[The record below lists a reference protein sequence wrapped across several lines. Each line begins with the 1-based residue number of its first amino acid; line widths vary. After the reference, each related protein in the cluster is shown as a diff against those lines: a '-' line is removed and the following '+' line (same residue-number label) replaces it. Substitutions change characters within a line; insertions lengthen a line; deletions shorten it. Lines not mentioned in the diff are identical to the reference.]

1 MDSQHSEE
9 SGPDSTNPQAEN
21 FSNLGSEGAPSGTR
35 TPNPLVKRTCRVVSS
50 DAGQDLFVWSR
61 GFGGVVVCRPV
72 LSCGG
77 GLGLASGSQMSA
89 GVVWF
94 RLGIATRAGVVVVMV
109 PGVRRD
115 PVVSAVSIMVG
126 VVVGL
131 TFLFGFGNVLA
142 LALRLGVPVWVAPL
156 VAPAVDLTVVA
167 LLVAVRRLSSC
178 GASPATLRSA
188 RWLLVGASVVT
199 LALNVA
205 EPLAAGEVGKAL
217 FDAVGPLLLI
227 GWSEVGPGLL
237 QALVGVRGS
246 VEQRADES
254 EAGQPGPSAE
264 NPGERTVEL
273 DPDLVERAR
282 QIDAEHRARH
292 QRPVS
297 AEVLRK
303 ALGGR
308 GGTFPFVDAVGA
320 CGAVRWGRLSFV
332 GGCLS

>member
-1 MDSQHSEE
+1 
-9 SGPDSTNPQAEN
+9 
-21 FSNLGSEGAPSGTR
+21 
-35 TPNPLVKRTCRVVSS
+35 
-50 DAGQDLFVWSR
+50 
-61 GFGGVVVCRPV
+61 
-72 LSCGG
+72 
-77 GLGLASGSQMSA
+77 
-89 GVVWF
+89 
-94 RLGIATRAGVVVVMV
+94 MV

-167 LLVAVRRLSSC
+167 LLVAVRRLSAC
-178 GASPATLRSA
+178 GASSVTLRSA
-188 RWLLVGASVVT
+188 RRLLVGASVVT

-237 QALVGVRGS
+237 QALVDVHGAVDWRP
-246 VEQRADES
+246 DES
-254 EAGQPGPSAE
+254 VVDQHAFSLEKPV
-264 NPGERTVEL
+264 ERTTGL
-273 DPDLVERAR
+273 DPELVERAR
-282 QIDAEHRARH
+282 RIDAEHRVRH

-303 ALGGR
+303 ALG
-308 GGTFPFVDAVGA
+308 VGA
-320 CGAVRWGRLSFV
+320 QRSRVLTQVIRTEWRDGPGSAPASIA
-332 GGCLS
+332 